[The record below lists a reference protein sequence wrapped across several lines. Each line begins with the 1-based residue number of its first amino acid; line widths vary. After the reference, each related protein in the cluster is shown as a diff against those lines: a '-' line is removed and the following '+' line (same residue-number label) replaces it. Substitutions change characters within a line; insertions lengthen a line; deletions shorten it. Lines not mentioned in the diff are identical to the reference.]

1 MHRQFSVFV
10 RLVGFM
16 GWFKVGT
23 RTGTAC
29 DGGVVVDLGVLQY
42 GVGGQDG
49 GGFRWAHFCPLM
61 DCDMDRGGIMSNR
74 YSLCRSAKLE
84 LLWAP
89 TAAGFR

>member
-1 MHRQFSVFV
+1 
-10 RLVGFM
+10 M
-16 GWFKVGT
+16 GG
-23 RTGTAC
+23 G
-29 DGGVVVDLGVLQY
+29 GGVLVDLGVLPY
-42 GVGGQDG
+42 GIGAYYVGWLQRGRRAGQS
-49 GGFRWAHFCPLM
+49 RAHFCPVM

>member
-1 MHRQFSVFV
+1 
-10 RLVGFM
+10 M
-16 GWFKVGT
+16 GQEGSM
-23 RTGTAC
+23 
-29 DGGVVVDLGVLQY
+29 GGRCR
-42 GVGGQDG
+42 GGREGWG
-49 GGFRWAHFCPLM
+49 GAHFCPVM

>member
-1 MHRQFSVFV
+1 MWGR
-10 RLVGFM
+10 RA
-16 GWFKVGT
+16 GW
-23 RTGTAC
+23 
-29 DGGVVVDLGVLQY
+29 DGGV
-42 GVGGQDG
+42 G
-49 GGFRWAHFCPLM
+49 GGGVASEGAGGLLGGAHFCPVM

>member
-1 MHRQFSVFV
+1 MRWGVQ
-10 RLVGFM
+10 VGM
-16 GWFKVGT
+16 L
-23 RTGTAC
+23 
-29 DGGVVVDLGVLQY
+29 VDLGVLQY
-42 GVGGQDG
+42 GVGGFDG
-49 GGFRWAHFCPLM
+49 GGFRGAGGLGRAHFCPVM

>member
-1 MHRQFSVFV
+1 MLWGVGV
-10 RLVGFM
+10 GMLVG
-16 GWFKVGT
+16 
-23 RTGTAC
+23 
-29 DGGVVVDLGVLQY
+29 LGVHRY
-42 GVGGQDG
+42 GVGRQDG
-49 GGFRWAHFCPLM
+49 SGFRGAGGLGGAHFCPVM

>member
-1 MHRQFSVFV
+1 
-10 RLVGFM
+10 M

-29 DGGVVVDLGVLQY
+29 G
-42 GVGGQDG
+42 GVGGCWLIWECFSMGVEGQDG
-49 GGFRWAHFCPLM
+49 CDIRGAGGLVWAHFCPVM

-84 LLWAP
+84 LLCAP

>member
-1 MHRQFSVFV
+1 MSTR
-10 RLVGFM
+10 VGW
-16 GWFKVGT
+16 GVASEGQEGG
-23 RTGTAC
+23 R
-29 DGGVVVDLGVLQY
+29 DG
-42 GVGGQDG
+42 
-49 GGFRWAHFCPLM
+49 AHFCPVM